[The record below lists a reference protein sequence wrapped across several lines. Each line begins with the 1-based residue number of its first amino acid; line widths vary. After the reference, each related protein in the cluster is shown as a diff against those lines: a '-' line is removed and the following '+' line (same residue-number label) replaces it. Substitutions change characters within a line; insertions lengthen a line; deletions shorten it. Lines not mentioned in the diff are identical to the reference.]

1 MRELSRYYLGRKDA
15 RRVAVAGELE
25 VTDIELYWYGSLVDD
40 CQAILTESL
49 FNSRWEL
56 LAGYHAVGRR
66 IVEDEQYQK
75 HAKGNG
81 SSLQD
86 LANNL
91 SVSERTLYYA
101 IKFYQVF
108 PVLERLPGGKSASWN
123 KVITNYL
130 TDGSE
135 KEHTAL
141 TLDVAV
147 KRFESSLTY
156 IIDNYPDNRARLVQV
171 LREKLRELEG
181 IK

>member
-1 MRELSRYYLGRKDA
+1 MSRYHIRPKDA
-15 RRVAVAGELE
+15 REVAVAGELE

-75 HAKGNG
+75 HAKGN
-81 SSLQD
+81 QVACKT

-91 SVSERTLYYA
+91 SISERTLYYA
-101 IKFYQVF
+101 IKFYELF

-123 KVITNYL
+123 KVITEYL
-130 TDGSE
+130 TDGKE
-135 KEHTAL
+135 KEHAAL

-171 LREKLRELEG
+171 LREKLRELEKG
-181 IK
+181 NKV